1 MEQVEKKDIVRFT
14 VLSLIGIFL
23 YFIPVDGSRVPV
35 VIMVGWIKDIL
46 GDNLKYLVLLMLI
59 VLMGTIQTV
68 DKMVPGAMHPEPF

>member
-35 VIMVGWIKDIL
+35 VIMVGWIDVYKRQSIS
-46 GDNLKYLVLLMLI
+46 
-59 VLMGTIQTV
+59 
-68 DKMVPGAMHPEPF
+68 